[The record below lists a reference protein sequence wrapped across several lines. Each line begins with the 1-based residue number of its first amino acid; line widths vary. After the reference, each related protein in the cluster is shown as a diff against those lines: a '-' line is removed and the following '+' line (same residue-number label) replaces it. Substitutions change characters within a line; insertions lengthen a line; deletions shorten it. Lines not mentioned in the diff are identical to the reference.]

1 VSIVY
6 VNIEQAI
13 ETHHL
18 TVQIS
23 GGGADGIL
31 NIGYLESALEHIKND
46 DYYPTFEDKLTHLVF
61 AANKFHSFQD
71 GNKRISIALGA
82 QFLLFNGYVF
92 IVPRFIQEME
102 NISYHL
108 AAGKIDKDFLK
119 EIITSI
125 ISEPDYSE
133 DLKLRLLNAIS
144 EDLHS

>member
-1 VSIVY
+1 LY
-6 VNIEQAI
+6 
-13 ETHHL
+13 
-18 TVQIS
+18 
-23 GGGADGIL
+23 
-31 NIGYLESALEHIKND
+31 
-46 DYYPTFEDKLTHLVF
+46 
-61 AANKFHSFQD
+61 
-71 GNKRISIALGA
+71 
-82 QFLLFNGYVF
+82 NGYVF

-108 AAGKIDKDFLK
+108 AAGKIDKEFLK

>member
-6 VNIEQAI
+6 INIEQAI
-13 ETHHL
+13 ETHRL

-82 QFLLFNGYVF
+82 QFLLYNGYVF

-125 ISEPDYSE
+125 ISETDYSE